1 MLPQFKLNKVPFI
14 SYVATKDGLC
24 VDLQKIKAVM
34 KMPALTDVVGV
45 QWLQG
50 FTQHLSFFFRCHK
63 AFNRVNTERDN
74 LDMGTTSAISSG
86 HPKVNHTSRGDPALQ
101 QL

>member
-50 FTQHLSFFFRCHK
+50 FTQHLSKFFLSDITKPLRK
-63 AFNRVNTERDN
+63 LTQKE
-74 LDMGTTSAISSG
+74 TIWIWEQ
-86 HPKVNHTSRGDPALQ
+86 PQ
-101 QL
+101 Q